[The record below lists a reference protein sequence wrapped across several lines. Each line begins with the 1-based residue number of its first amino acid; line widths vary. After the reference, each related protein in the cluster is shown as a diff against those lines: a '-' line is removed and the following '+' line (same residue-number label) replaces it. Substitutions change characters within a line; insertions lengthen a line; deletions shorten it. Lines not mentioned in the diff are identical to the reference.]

1 MCRTSV
7 ARLGSLFMKFSVCLF
22 ASLGLA
28 GVAFA
33 HPGTVIGGPVLTQKV
48 TLVSGDWT
56 FETHPGWGLVP
67 TNEAV
72 GPTHGGIVIDKAGLV
87 YASTDGA
94 LGIVVFDRD
103 GRFVRSI
110 APELSGI
117 HAMILREE
125 DGHEFIYAA
134 HLRGN
139 QVVKLGTDGTVAW
152 KLGFPEASGLYKNP
166 GQFKPTSIA
175 VAPDGNLFVA
185 DGYGQSVIHK
195 FDKDRNYLKTFGGAD
210 AGSNRFRTCHG
221 VLVDPRGS
229 APTLL
234 VCDRENRRI
243 SRWDLDGHCQGI
255 VTDGLRRPCTMS
267 LRGDYLAVAELE
279 ARVAVIGPDGK
290 VVAELG
296 SNPDKA
302 QWANYGVPPA
312 KWEPG
317 VFTAPHGV
325 CWDAEGN
332 LYVEDWNSTGRL
344 TRLAKVKAP

>member
-1 MCRTSV
+1 MKHAV
-7 ARLGSLFMKFSVCLF
+7 AILALISAAVSLQ
-22 ASLGLA
+22 
-28 GVAFA
+28 A
-33 HPGTVIGGPVLTQKV
+33 HPGVVIGGPVLTQRV
-48 TLVSGDWT
+48 TVASGEWT

-72 GPTHGGIVIDKAGLV
+72 GPTHGGIVVDKAGLI
-87 YASTDGA
+87 YASTDGS
-94 LGIVVFDRD
+94 LGIVVFDKS
-103 GRFVRSI
+103 GSFVKSI

-117 HAMILREE
+117 HAMTLREE
-125 DGHEFIYAA
+125 EGREYIYVA

-139 QVVKLGTDGTVAW
+139 QVVKLATDGAVVW
-152 KLGFPEASGLYKNP
+152 KLGPPEASGLYKNP
-166 GQFKPTSIA
+166 GQFKPTSVA
-175 VAPDGNLFVA
+175 VAPDGSLFVA

-221 VLVDPRGS
+221 VLLDTRGS
-229 APTLL
+229 TPTLL

-243 SRWDLDGHCQGI
+243 SRWDLDGTCLGI

-267 LRGDYLAVAELE
+267 LRAEYLAVAELE
-279 ARVAVIGPDGK
+279 ARVALIGPDGK

-296 SNPDKA
+296 SNPDKT

-325 CWDAEGN
+325 CWDADGN

-344 TRLAKVKAP
+344 TRLAKVKGP